1 MEARI
6 KDKSDA
12 DLTETTAGRSA
23 VNGQW
28 EEGNLSENRNN
39 RIIINDDVNSKSNEE
54 KLASDIVTLKPNRDV
69 LK

>member
-12 DLTETTAGRSA
+12 DLTETPA
-23 VNGQW
+23 VNSQW
-28 EEGNLSENRNN
+28 VVGNLSENRSNH
-39 RIIINDDVNSKSNEE
+39 IVTNDDVNSKSNEE
-54 KLASDIVTLKPNRDV
+54 KLASHIVTLKPNRDA